1 MSACKEANKCV
12 IRNRQWSIIRKRGDC
27 SHCRVSKRAHV
38 IQIGKA
44 SQIDD
49 LSSFII
55 PSGSVGPTEC
65 ATTRPDLGRDDTF
78 TGNSGSRHKIWI
90 SSFIAVFVSNCGNIR
105 CLSADDFLFRPI
117 MFGHI
122 VSQIRRIKWLSDFAA
137 SARSHNRTRPRAVC
151 QRQFF
156 SGKTE
161 LEV

>member
-1 MSACKEANKCV
+1 
-12 IRNRQWSIIRKRGDC
+12 
-27 SHCRVSKRAHV
+27 V

-65 ATTRPDLGRDDTF
+65 ATTRADLGRDDTF
-78 TGNSGSRHKIWI
+78 AGSFGSRHKIWI
-90 SSFIAVFVSNCGNIR
+90 SSFIVVFVSNCGNIR
-105 CLSADDFLFRPI
+105 CVSGYDFLFQPI

-122 VSQIRRIKWLSDFAA
+122 VSQIRRIKWLSDCAP
-137 SARSHNRTRPRAVC
+137 SAKSDNLTRPRAVC